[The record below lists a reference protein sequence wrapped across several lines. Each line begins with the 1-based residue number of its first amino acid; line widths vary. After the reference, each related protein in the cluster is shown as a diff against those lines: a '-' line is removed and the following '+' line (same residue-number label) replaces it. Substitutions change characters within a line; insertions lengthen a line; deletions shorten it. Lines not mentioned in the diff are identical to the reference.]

1 MRMVAAD
8 GRAAEIAPAGRQRE
22 RAPLHTP
29 DLDMQGW
36 GAKVDAEAHRHR
48 KASALA
54 NMSRVAA
61 TGSSSLQPRGV
72 GTL

>member
-1 MRMVAAD
+1 MVAAD
-8 GRAAEIAPAGRQRE
+8 GRAAEIAPAGRQGE

-54 NMSRVAA
+54 NMLLQQAPP
-61 TGSSSLQPRGV
+61 SLQPRGV
-72 GTL
+72 GTP